1 MAEWLQKCLSCLH
14 SYHKQ
19 EDAETLYCR
28 CRNGICNYKPAQKKR
43 RCDMPEY
50 DKLVEV
56 KTDIFG
62 GGWKPAIFIRTE
74 WGTDAFILFGFI
86 HVSVDMV
93 KEWRYI

>member
-1 MAEWLQKCLSCLH
+1 
-14 SYHKQ
+14 
-19 EDAETLYCR
+19 
-28 CRNGICNYKPAQKKR
+28 
-43 RCDMPEY
+43 MPEY

-74 WGTDAFILFGFI
+74 WGTDEFILFGFI

-93 KEWRYI
+93 KEWRYIENE